1 MPKSVQSAQSARVLI
16 VSLTAVAA
24 TFALASPTLAQQ
36 TRPGEQMGLR
46 YLSWAGRPAGDQA
59 VAPQQIAAVRPAP
72 STAAPGRPNRYGAPA
87 AYGLTP
93 ASAWI
98 SRRVAPTPEAA
109 PADAQPY
116 SAPSMPMP
124 TRMASPPQMLPTAR
138 PPIPEQSPVQESASA
153 PDYNVGW
160 SFRRQDP
167 YYSAPPQVQ
176 TAMQP
181 TPQPTYMPPPV
192 PIPTAV
198 DPAAPPAGYDPMA
211 PRADAPVFRMGA
223 ARQANQAQPD
233 AAAQEQPTTDAEE
246 AKFQA
251 ESQAAPRR
259 LAQSAPVQAGDP
271 PRGGARYYSVHREA
285 GHEPDPLTLPES
297 VFIGGGV
304 TQDLA
309 EPPPTPVTT
318 RTVNGR
324 AQVIVPNQ
332 DPTLP

>member
-1 MPKSVQSAQSARVLI
+1 MPKSAQSARVLI
-16 VSLTAVAA
+16 ASLTAAS
-24 TFALASPTLAQQ
+24 TLLLAGPTLAQQ

-46 YLSWAGRPAGDQA
+46 YLSWAGKPVDAAG
-59 VAPQQIAAVRPAP
+59 APQQIAAARPAP
-72 STAAPGRPNRYGAPA
+72 STATPGRPNRYGAPA

-98 SRRVAPTPEAA
+98 DRRAA
-109 PADAQPY
+109 PAPAPQP
-116 SAPSMPMP
+116 APEATQFYATPTMPMP
-124 TRMASPPQMLPTAR
+124 ARAAAPPRMSPSAAAPA
-138 PPIPEQSPVQESASA
+138 PVDAQTASA
-153 PDYNVGW
+153 PQYDAGR

-167 YYSAPPQVQ
+167 YFAAPPQVQ
-176 TAMQP
+176 MAMQP
-181 TPQPTYMPPPV
+181 APQPTYMPPPP

-198 DPAAPPAGYDPMA
+198 DASAAPAGYDPMA
-211 PRADAPVFRMGA
+211 PRADAPVFRMAA
-223 ARQANQAQPD
+223 ARQASPAQPE
-233 AAAQEQPTTDAEE
+233 APAMEQPTTDVEQ
-246 AKFQA
+246 AKVQA
-251 ESQAAPRR
+251 QSQVAPRR

-271 PRGGARYYSVHREA
+271 PREGARYYSVHREA